1 MITKSGRVEGNMPRW
16 RIVSSRKVDVAPTKE
31 EMERL
36 LPKKWPT
43 GWEEISRSSGKGFVD
58 I

>member
-1 MITKSGRVEGNMPRW
+1 MPRW